1 MRVGINTY
9 YKITQEF
16 PVPSKTTNCG
26 IGRWYKE
33 CEIEGFS
40 STNDGEDKSQK
51 QWSVKARVRVWN
63 VTTKKKK
70 KWRRCSALKVRVSH
84 MKRKMGKWGRNWS
97 NREEELIKNEKGKLW
112 I

>member
-51 QWSVKARVRVWN
+51 QWSVKVKVRVRVWN
-63 VTTKKKK
+63 GEDEVH
-70 KWRRCSALKVRVSH
+70 WRLRFHIWR
-84 MKRKMGKWGRNWS
+84 GKWESG
-97 NREEELIKNEKGKLW
+97 EETDQNEKRN
-112 I
+112 